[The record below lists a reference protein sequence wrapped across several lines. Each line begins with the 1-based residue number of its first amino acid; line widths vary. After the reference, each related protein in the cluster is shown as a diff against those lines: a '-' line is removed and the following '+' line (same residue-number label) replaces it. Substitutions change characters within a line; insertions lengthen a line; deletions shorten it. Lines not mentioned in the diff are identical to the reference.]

1 MLLGG
6 MGTREVQSSVLG
18 FCDARKHVCW
28 VKGVLFMEIDFLV
41 TVPSLAVP
49 CTLHS
54 TSHSFLP
61 LFIHSFLQQ
70 LLSECLLWV
79 LTEQRAEGWGDHPR
93 PPSSSCWGPRTLN

>member
-1 MLLGG
+1 MPLGG
-6 MGTREVQSSVLG
+6 TGTRQVRSSVLG
-18 FCDARKHVCW
+18 FYDVRKHVCW

-70 LLSECLLWV
+70 LLSEFLLRV
-79 LTEQRAEGWGDHPR
+79 RMEQQAEG
-93 PPSSSCWGPRTLN
+93 